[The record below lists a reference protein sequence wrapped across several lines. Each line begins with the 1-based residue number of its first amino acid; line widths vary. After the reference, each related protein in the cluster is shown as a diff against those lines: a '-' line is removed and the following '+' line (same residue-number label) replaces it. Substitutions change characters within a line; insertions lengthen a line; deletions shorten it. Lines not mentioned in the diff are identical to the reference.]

1 MQMEYEVTK
10 NQMTQNGWGRAR
22 ASQDAGAAKT
32 ATQNAANSK
41 VSCLTA
47 PTRPT
52 TPFPAGTHLAPDDA
66 IAIPSRPLFDV
77 LTPLIPR
84 KCRVDDGRLAG
95 YITPA
100 RRQTRRPTRSNQ
112 SA

>member
-10 NQMTQNGWGRAR
+10 NQMTQNGWGKAR

-41 VSCLTA
+41 VSCLTG

-52 TPFPAGTHLAPDDA
+52 TPFPAGTHSWHPMMRLPFHPD
-66 IAIPSRPLFDV
+66 PFLMSSR
-77 LTPLIPR
+77 R
-84 KCRVDDGRLAG
+84 
-95 YITPA
+95 
-100 RRQTRRPTRSNQ
+100 
-112 SA
+112 